1 VADLTKAFGEVV
13 RTRRSRLALSQEQL
27 ASQSGLHRT
36 YVSRIELGTVRLGL
50 DAARRVAKGLGI
62 PLSQLIAEAELADP

>member
-1 VADLTKAFGEVV
+1 MPDLTKAFGEVV
-13 RTRRSRLALSQEQL
+13 RARRSRLAISQEQL

-36 YVSRIELGTVRLGL
+36 YLSRIELGKVRLGL
-50 DAARRVAKGLGI
+50 DAARRVANGLGI

>member
-13 RTRRSRLALSQEQL
+13 RTRRTRLAISQEQL

-36 YVSRIELGTVRLGL
+36 YLSRIELGTVRLGL
-50 DAARRVAKGLGI
+50 DAARRVANGLGI
-62 PLSQLIAEAELADP
+62 PLSQLIAEAELVDP